1 MAEMDRVEAV
11 KEANVAR
18 LKAAADAGL
27 AVVRRDAGGKMVLG
41 RVEGGT
47 GGAAVGEAEVV
58 RALRPEQQ
66 QAALE
71 LMVSGTPVAD
81 AAKEIG
87 VHRATV
93 YAWLKKDAAFAAAHN
108 QWQEQ
113 LEMETLSRVKMLMRK
128 ATDAVEKSL
137 ESGDGKLGLRFLER
151 TGMVKERAVGPTE
164 AAEVERERKVEK
176 RKKDLERRRV
186 EAGIREGEMDPFL

>member
-1 MAEMDRVEAV
+1 
-11 KEANVAR
+11 VAR
-18 LKAAADAGL
+18 LKAAEEAGL
-27 AVVRRDAGGKMVLG
+27 AVIRRDANGHMVLAPKDQ
-41 RVEGGT
+41 VAA
-47 GGAAVGEAEVV
+47 GGAGSEMGVGAGVV

-66 QAALE
+66 RALE

-93 YAWLKKDAAFAAAHN
+93 YAWLKKDAVFAAAHN

-113 LEMETLSRVKMLMRK
+113 LEVETLSRVKMLMRK

-137 ESGDGKLGLRFLER
+137 ESGDGRLGLRFLEK

-164 AAEVERERKVEK
+164 AEEVEKERKVE
-176 RKKDLERRRV
+176 RKKKEIERRKV
-186 EAGIREGEMDPFL
+186 EKKIREDEMDPFL